1 VADSG
6 VHAMGSGRLLSL
18 RAQPAPWLDELAA
31 GLSGLPVCRQMAQGS
46 TLWLRLGPDEWWCWC
61 EGGDD
66 PAVQEAM
73 QAAMRGVIERVAHAA
88 GPAHHAC
95 VDLSDAYCTL
105 LLAPPAVDLLA
116 QGCDLDFARLA
127 ADFAGRT
134 RLSAYTVV
142 LAPSRTEPGAICLWA
157 DASLAESLQAW
168 LARAAVL
175 QGASCA
181 APGVPLGS

>member
-1 VADSG
+1 MADDRFHVIARG
-6 VHAMGSGRLLSL
+6 CLLSL

-61 EGGDD
+61 EGGDEALGSV
-66 PAVQEAM
+66 AVQAI
-73 QAAMRGVIERVAHAA
+73 ARAA
-88 GPAHHAC
+88 GQSHHAC
-95 VDLSDAYCTL
+95 VDLSDAYSAFL
-105 LLAPPAVDLLA
+105 LLPPAADLLA

-127 ADFAGRT
+127 TDFAGRT

-142 LAPSRTEPGAICLWA
+142 LAPSRTEPGAMCLWA

-168 LARAAVL
+168 LARAADLLPRSGV
-175 QGASCA
+175 
-181 APGVPLGS
+181 APGMPPGA